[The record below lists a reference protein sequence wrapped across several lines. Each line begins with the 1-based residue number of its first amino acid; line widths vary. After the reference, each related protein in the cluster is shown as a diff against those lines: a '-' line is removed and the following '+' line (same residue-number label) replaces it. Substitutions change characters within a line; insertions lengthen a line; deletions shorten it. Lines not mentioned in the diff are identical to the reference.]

1 MKRTFY
7 ILLFLIGLNFTSA
20 AQNKSAVS
28 GDGTA
33 KVIKAYPTP
42 ATTVIY
48 FDFVSGY
55 DKSYTFEIYNF
66 SGKKVYELK
75 NPTPKISLQLDDFSR
90 GFYYYQLRDK
100 AGRIVETARFL
111 VLK

>member
-1 MKRTFY
+1 MKKTIY
-7 ILLFLIGLNFTSA
+7 ILVFFIGLNFTAA

-28 GDGTA
+28 GGTA

-55 DKSYTFEIYNF
+55 DRSYTFEIYNF

-75 NPTPKISLQLDDFSR
+75 NPTPKISLQLDDFTR

>member
-1 MKRTFY
+1 MKKLVY
-7 ILLFLIGLNFTSA
+7 ILIFTIGLNFTSA
-20 AQNKSAVS
+20 AQNKITPAT
-28 GDGTA
+28 DGTA
-33 KVIKAYPTP
+33 KLIKHYPSP
-42 ATTVIY
+42 ATTVIN

-55 DKSYTFEIYNF
+55 DKSYVFEIYNF

-75 NPTPKISLQLDDFSR
+75 NPTQKITLQLDDFSR

-100 AGRIVETARFL
+100 GGRIVETARFL

>member
-1 MKRTFY
+1 MKKIFY
-7 ILLFLIGLNFTSA
+7 ILVFLIGLNYTSA
-20 AQNKSAVS
+20 AQNKTAVS
-28 GDGTA
+28 GDGA
-33 KVIKAYPTP
+33 VKVIKAYPTP
-42 ATTVIY
+42 ATTIIY

-55 DKSYTFEIYNF
+55 DKSYTFEVYNF

-75 NPTPKISLQLDDFSR
+75 NPNPKITLQLDDFSR

-100 AGRIVETARFL
+100 AGRIIETARFL

>member
-1 MKRTFY
+1 LKKTFY
-7 ILLFLIGLNFTSA
+7 ILVFFIGLNFTSA
-20 AQNKSAVS
+20 AQDKTAPTV
-28 GDGTA
+28 DGVV
-33 KVIKAYPTP
+33 KLIKHYPTP

-48 FDFVSGY
+48 FDFISGY

-75 NPTPKISLQLDDFSR
+75 SPTPKISLQLDNFTR